1 MSTLSLAD
9 LGPRMQHELGF
20 EPPCRCARS
29 NTGCVATIPVIE
41 TGSLS
46 EAKPLNSEL
55 PGAAWLSTGLHR
67 LRIPRK
73 QARLAATVG
82 DSGDYD

>member
-9 LGPRMQHELGF
+9 LGPRMRRELGF
-20 EPPCRCARS
+20 EAPCRCARS
-29 NTGCVATIPVIE
+29 STGCVATIPVIE
-41 TGSLS
+41 TGSRA
-46 EAKPLNSEL
+46 EPKPPDSEL

-82 DSGDYD
+82 DSGDCD